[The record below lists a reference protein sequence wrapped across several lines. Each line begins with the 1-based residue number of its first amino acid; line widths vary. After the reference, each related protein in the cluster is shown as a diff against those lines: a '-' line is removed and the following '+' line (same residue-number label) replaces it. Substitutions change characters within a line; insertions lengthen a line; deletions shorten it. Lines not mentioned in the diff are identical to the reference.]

1 MRNRGTI
8 RVTAV
13 LLMLLFLAACSGRS
27 HDAASTTSAPPQPP
41 TTSATVQVTPPTT
54 ALVNPDVIPP
64 VITAA
69 YVNAVFAV
77 LNHINGDAVRAL
89 VASKQVTPTVRLY
102 LRAAYN
108 DPLYAEEITIAQQSI
123 DGNLSN
129 VRSPPGDILT
139 RVERLISATPTCI
152 FAETQSD
159 FSNVVRGSAPPAA
172 SEYFSLSLKELANDP
187 HRVNR
192 TPWEFSFNADY
203 QTPKSIPSQCAA
215 S

>member
-1 MRNRGTI
+1 MRNRGLI

-13 LLMLLFLAACSGRS
+13 LLIVLFLAACSGKSR
-27 HDAASTTSAPPQPP
+27 DATPTTSAPP
-41 TTSATVQVTPPTT
+41 PPTT
-54 ALVNPDVIPP
+54 AATVQATPPSTALPNPDVIPP

-77 LNHINGDAVRAL
+77 LNHLNGDAVRAL
-89 VASKQVTPTVRLY
+89 VASKRVTPTVKLY

-108 DPLYAEEITIAQQSI
+108 DPLYAEEVTIAQQSI
-123 DGNLSN
+123 DGSLSN

-139 RVERLISATPTCI
+139 IVQRLISATPTCI
-152 FAETQSD
+152 FAETRSD
-159 FSNVVRGSAPPAA
+159 FSNVVRVSTTPAA
-172 SEYFSLSLKELANDP
+172 SEYFSLSLKQKGTDP

-192 TPWEFSFNADY
+192 TPWAFAFNADY
-203 QTPKSIPSQCAA
+203 QTSKTIPSQCAD

>member
-1 MRNRGTI
+1 MRNRGLI
-8 RVTAV
+8 RVTGV
-13 LLMLLFLAACSGRS
+13 LLLVLFLAACSGKS
-27 HDAASTTSAPPQPP
+27 HDAAPTTSAPPPP
-41 TTSATVQVTPPTT
+41 PSTAATVQATPPTT

-89 VASKQVTPTVRLY
+89 VASKRVTPTVTLY

-108 DPLYAEEITIAQQSI
+108 DPLYAEELRIAQQSLVE
-123 DGNLSN
+123 NLSN

-139 RVERLISATPTCI
+139 TVERLISATPTCI
-152 FAETQSD
+152 FAETRSD
-159 FSNVVRGSAPPAA
+159 FSNVVRVSATPAA
-172 SEYFSLSLKELANDP
+172 SEYFSLSLKQLRNDP
-187 HRVNR
+187 GRVNR

-203 QTPKSIPSQCAA
+203 QTPRTIPSQCAA